1 MVVIAK
7 MTSSATKKNAL
18 FDSISG
24 FLSLLDQQV
33 ETAFQ
38 GSYAVLAEKSD
49 VPEPLLSKVKKRKRA
64 PTAKIVGR
72 LARAMDKAAGDRLIG
87 RFLDVVGAEAEL
99 HRASSRK
106 ISKAQLFGR
115 FR

>member
-1 MVVIAK
+1 MGKIAK
-7 MTSSATKKNAL
+7 MTSSTAKKPSIS
-18 FDSISG
+18 DSISG
-24 FLSLLDQQV
+24 FLSFLDQQV

-38 GSYAVLAEKSD
+38 GSYAVLAEKSG

-72 LARAMDKAAGDRLIG
+72 LARAMDNAAGDRLIG
-87 RFLDVVGAEAEL
+87 RFLDVVRAEAEL